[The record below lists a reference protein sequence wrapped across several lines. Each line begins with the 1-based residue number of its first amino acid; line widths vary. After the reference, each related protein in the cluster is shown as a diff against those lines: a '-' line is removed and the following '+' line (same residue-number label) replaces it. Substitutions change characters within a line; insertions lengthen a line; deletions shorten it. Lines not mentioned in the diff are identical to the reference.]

1 MENLM
6 PKGLSGTP
14 RRTLII
20 GIAALVLA
28 VVLLLVYLRHY
39 RNSVKSSNSQAVVL
53 VSKAFIPKGTTAF
66 ALAKGGLYE
75 QRPIPKD
82 QLLNGAISDSA
93 VIQGQVALADI
104 FPDHQLTTADFGV
117 TPTSGSLSGSPTL
130 LGVGPKKGTWRAIS
144 ISLDASHG
152 IVPQAQTDDT
162 VDVYAE
168 LGGTI
173 TLLMRDVLVLAAPNQ
188 AASSTTSPT
197 SSNYILRIPTSAV
210 GKFTFLADNGKLWF
224 ALRPQKGAKPA
235 PPVHVNSTNAT
246 AGAAG

>member
-1 MENLM
+1 VENLM
-6 PKGLSGTP
+6 PKGLLGAP
-14 RRTLII
+14 RRTLIVGI
-20 GIAALVLA
+20 GALVLA

-39 RNSVKSSNSQAVVL
+39 RNSVKSSNAQSVVL

-66 ALAKGGLYE
+66 ALAKAGLYE

-93 VIQGQVALADI
+93 VIQGEVALSDI
-104 FPDHQLTTADFGV
+104 FPDHQLTTADFGT

-130 LGVGPKKGTWRAIS
+130 LGNGPKKGTWRAL
-144 ISLDASHG
+144 SLNLDTSHG

-168 LGGTI
+168 ESGTI
-173 TLLMRDVLVLAAPNQ
+173 TLLMRNVLILAAPNQ
-188 AASSTTSPT
+188 AATSTTSPT
-197 SSNYILRIPTSAV
+197 SANYILRVPTKEV

-235 PPVHVNSTNAT
+235 PPVHVNATNVT

>member
-6 PKGLSGTP
+6 PKGLLGAP
-14 RRTLII
+14 RRTLIV

-28 VVLLLVYLRHY
+28 IVLLLVYLRHY
-39 RNSVKSSNSQAVVL
+39 RDSVKSSNAQSVVL

-117 TPTSGSLSGSPTL
+117 TPTSSSLSGSQDL
-130 LGVGPKKGTWRAIS
+130 LGTGAKRGTWRAL
-144 ISLDASHG
+144 SLQLDTSHG

-162 VDVYAE
+162 VDIYAE
-168 LGGTI
+168 VGGTI
-173 TLLMRDVLVLAAPNQ
+173 TLLMRNVMILAAPNQ
-188 AASSTTSPT
+188 SATNTTSPT
-197 SSNYILRIPTSAV
+197 SSTYILRVPAKMV

-235 PPVHVNSTNAT
+235 PPVHVNSSNAT

>member
-1 MENLM
+1 VENLM

-14 RRTLII
+14 RRTLIV

-39 RNSVKSSNSQAVVL
+39 RNSVRSSNAQAVVL

-82 QLLNGAISDSA
+82 QLLDGAISDSA
-93 VIQGQVALADI
+93 VIQGEVALGDI
-104 FPDHQLTTADFGV
+104 YPDHQLTTADFGV
-117 TPTSGSLSGSPTL
+117 TPTSSSLSGSQAL
-130 LGVGPKKGTWRAIS
+130 LGTGPQRGTWRALS
-144 ISLDASHG
+144 LNLDASHG

-168 LGGTI
+168 EGGAI
-173 TLLMRDVLVLAAPNQ
+173 TLLLRDVLVLAAPNQ
-188 AASSTTSPT
+188 SATNTTSPT
-197 SSNYILRIPTSAV
+197 SATYILRVPTKMV
-210 GKFTFLADNGKLWF
+210 GNFTYLADNGRLWF

-235 PPVHVNSTNAT
+235 PPVHVTGSNAT
-246 AGAAG
+246 VGAAR